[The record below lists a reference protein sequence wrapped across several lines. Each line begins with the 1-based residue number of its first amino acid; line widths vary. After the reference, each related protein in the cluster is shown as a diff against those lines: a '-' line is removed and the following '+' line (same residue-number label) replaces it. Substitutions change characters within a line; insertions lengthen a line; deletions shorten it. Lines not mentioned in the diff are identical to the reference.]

1 MKAKLKPIHDQVVV
15 LFGATS
21 GIGLETALQMVEKGA
36 RVAIV
41 GRSQEGLNDAME
53 RVRQHAQAHRE
64 ITNRTNGGSVY
75 PIGRREWMQGEMGAT
90 GMTGTGESTG
100 FASAESGGSPMGT
113 STMEDQVI
121 ALEADITKWEDV
133 KGVADQVVQRMG
145 RIDTWVNIA
154 AVAEWALFEDT
165 NPEEFRR
172 IIEVNLLGH
181 AYGTMAA
188 LPYMKQ
194 QGGGS
199 IISVA
204 SIAGRVSVPYQ
215 SAYSASKHGLMGM
228 IETLRQE
235 LRHTNVPVSVTAI
248 IPASVNT
255 PLFNK
260 ARTKL
265 GVEPEPIPPI
275 YDPRMVAKAIVYA
288 ASHPVRELI
297 VGDSGYIVTYMRRLA
312 PTLTNNFLGATG
324 FRKQRSDE
332 PKSAQ
337 APDNM
342 YHHVSGY
349 NSVSGE
355 FTPRTMKVSPL
366 TWLSTHPKVKMGIVS
381 ALIAGA
387 GFLVGSKIVRSR
399 AQRRR
404 SFSYRARN
412 FGRQAGALL
421 ASLPMI
427 SDLPMFRR
435 RTLPQRIIDAIPVD
449 RKTIDRAYHRAYD
462 GTVSR
467 LPGRKPV
474 AAKLTEKIADRGKI
488 AAGAVVAGSKLAAH
502 KVSDTVSDIHMPDI
516 HMPDLRRRKTVMD
529 RVKDKA
535 EAVRDNITC

>member
-41 GRSQEGLNDAME
+41 GRSQEGLNDALE
-53 RVRQHAQAHRE
+53 QVRQHAQAHRE
-64 ITNRTNGGSVY
+64 YTNRTNGGSNY

-90 GMTGTGESTG
+90 GL
-100 FASAESGGSPMGT
+100 AAESADLPMTT
-113 STMEDQVI
+113 STIEDQVI

-145 RIDTWVNIA
+145 RIDTWVNVA

-181 AYGTMAA
+181 AYGAMAA

-235 LRHTNVPVSVTAI
+235 LRHTNVPVNVTAI
-248 IPASVNT
+248 IPASINT

-355 FTPRTMKVSPL
+355 FTPRTMQISPL
-366 TWLSTHPKVKMGIVS
+366 TWLSTHPKARMGIVS

-387 GFLVGSKIVRSR
+387 GFLLGSKIVRSR

-412 FGRQAGALL
+412 FGRQAGMLL
-421 ASLPMI
+421 ASLPVI
-427 SDLPMFRR
+427 SNLPMFQR

-449 RKTIDRAYHRAYD
+449 RKSINRAYHRAYD

-467 LPGRKPV
+467 LPIRRQTASQKI
-474 AAKLTEKIADRGKI
+474 TEKIADRSKM
-488 AAGAVVAGSKLAAH
+488 AAGAVVAGSKMAAEAAH
-502 KVSDTVSDIHMPDI
+502 KVSDRVSDIQLPN
-516 HMPDLRRRKTVMD
+516 LRRQKTVMD

>member
-1 MKAKLKPIHDQVVV
+1 MKAKLKPIHDQVIV

-41 GRSQEGLNDAME
+41 GRSQEGLTDALE
-53 RVRQHAQAHRE
+53 RVRQHAQ
-64 ITNRTNGGSVY
+64 TSQSYLNRTNGGANY
-75 PIGRREWMQGEMGAT
+75 PVGRREWMQGEMGAT
-90 GMTGTGESTG
+90 GV
-100 FASAESGGSPMGT
+100 ASAESASSPVT

-121 ALEADITKWEDV
+121 GLEADITRWEDV

-154 AVAEWALFEDT
+154 AVSEWALFEDT

-181 AYGTMAA
+181 AYGAMAS

-199 IISVA
+199 IISVS
-204 SIAGRVSVPYQ
+204 SIAGRVPVPYQ
-215 SAYSASKHGLMGM
+215 SAYNASKHGLMGM

-235 LRHTNVPVSVTAI
+235 LRHTNVPVNVTAI
-248 IPASVNT
+248 IPASINT

-275 YDPRMVAKAIVYA
+275 YDARMVAKAIVYA

-297 VGDSGYIVTYMRRLA
+297 VGDSGYMMTFMRRLA
-312 PTLTNNFLGATG
+312 PTLTNNFLGAAG

-337 APDNM
+337 APDNL

-355 FTPRTMKVSPL
+355 FTPRTMQVSPL
-366 TWLSTHPKVKMGIVS
+366 TWLSTHPKVKLGIMS

-387 GFLVGSKIVRSR
+387 GFLLGSRIVRNR

-412 FGRQAGALL
+412 FGHQAGMML
-421 ASLPMI
+421 ASLPLI
-427 SDLPMFRR
+427 SNLPMFQRR
-435 RTLPQRIIDAIPVD
+435 SLPQRIANAIPVD
-449 RKTIDRAYHRAYD
+449 RRSINKAYHR
-462 GTVSR
+462 TVSH

-474 AAKLTEKIADRGKI
+474 AHKLTEKIADRSKV
-488 AAGAVVAGSKLAAH
+488 AAGAVAAGSKMAVD
-502 KVSDTVSDIHMPDI
+502 KVSDRVSDIHLPS
-516 HMPDLRRRKTVMD
+516 LRRKKTVMD

-535 EAVRDNITC
+535 EEVRDNIAC